1 MVILDKLS
9 YTCTSIKFTL
19 EDLIVKE
26 IYFAEN
32 LTRFREAKKLTKD
45 ELAKRLGV
53 SGSMVGLWESKKN
66 EPRMGKVQ
74 LIADVLD
81 VNVDELLFSQPPVNY
96 DDNISEIKQRGIKA
110 LMSIP
115 DDELELLVA
124 LLERHANK

>member
-1 MVILDKLS
+1 M
-9 YTCTSIKFTL
+9 
-19 EDLIVKE
+19 KE

>member
-9 YTCTSIKFTL
+9 YTFVSIKFTL

-81 VNVDELLFSQPPVNY
+81 VNVDELLFSQPPINY